1 MEQSSETTKLQIIY
15 DASAKLTKES
25 PYLNECLEVSPAL
38 QNMLCNVSAWCR
50 LKPVAKTGDLKQA
63 FLQIRINEDDR
74 DALRFHCIIDREI
87 LEAVVLLFTGLMFGL
102 SPSPFELEGTIK
114 YHLERYEQDQPQTI
128 IELKQNMYVDDVIG
142 GGDNVELQSIQEE
155 HRQNI
160 QWSWLQVTQMEL

>member
-1 MEQSSETTKLQIIY
+1 M
-15 DASAKLTKES
+15 
-25 PYLNECLEVSPAL
+25 
-38 QNMLCNVSAWCR
+38 
-50 LKPVAKTGDLKQA
+50 
-63 FLQIRINEDDR
+63 
-74 DALRFHCIIDREI
+74 
-87 LEAVVLLFTGLMFGL
+87 LFTGLMFGL

>member
-1 MEQSSETTKLQIIY
+1 MEKSSETTKLQIIY

-50 LKPVAKTGDLKQA
+50 LKPVAKTGDLEQA

-87 LEAVVLLFTGLMFGL
+87 LETVVLLFTRLMFGL
-102 SPSPFELEGTIK
+102 SPSPFVLEGTIK
-114 YHLERYEQDQPQTI
+114 FGAVRTRSTSNHNGTET
-128 IELKQNMYVDDVIG
+128 KHVC
-142 GGDNVELQSIQEE
+142 
-155 HRQNI
+155 
-160 QWSWLQVTQMEL
+160 